1 MVIEVVEAVVEAV
14 AAKEVMGKVDVVMAD
29 AVIALN
35 LQWVVV
41 TAITAKML
49 ATGRGNAEVSQRGM
63 NM

>member
-35 LQWVVV
+35 LQWAVV
-41 TAITAKML
+41 TAIAAKML
-49 ATGRGNAEVSQRGM
+49 ATGRGNAEGSKRGM